1 MNRDIKYHRDEFIRL
16 AGASFPPREGLG
28 PFEEAADW
36 FDESLTLTN
45 RSLLDRVARLAEWST
60 CATGETAR
68 DRAALIIHLVGARL
82 AERAE

>member
-1 MNRDIKYHRDEFIRL
+1 MNRDIKYHRNEFIRL

-36 FDESLTLTN
+36 FDESLTLSD
-45 RSLLDRVARLAEWST
+45 RHLLDRTAMLAEW
-60 CATGETAR
+60 ATNAAGETAR